1 MVFRVVVAGSR
12 GFANAELLG
21 RKLSHLLANYS
32 DICIIS
38 GCARGADSL
47 GEQWALAN
55 SHKVL
60 RMPADWHVYGK
71 SAGYKR
77 NVAMAEAA
85 NACVVFWDG
94 KSRGSQ
100 HMINICEERDIPV
113 RVIKY

>member
-1 MVFRVVVAGSR
+1 MWFFVLLLLAVVA
-12 GFANAELLG
+12 LPM
-21 RKLSHLLANYS
+21 LSYWAASCRIYWQIILIYVLYQDVPEVQTVWVNNGHL
-32 DICIIS
+32 
-38 GCARGADSL
+38 
-47 GEQWALAN
+47 
-55 SHKVL
+55 
-60 RMPADWHVYGK
+60 YGK

>member
-47 GEQWALAN
+47 GEQ
-55 SHKVL
+55 
-60 RMPADWHVYGK
+60 WHVYGK